1 MLARPHVLAMTTP
14 RRALVIGGGIAGPAV
29 ALFLARSNVEPVVF
43 EAYPRRD
50 EVGGG
55 FQIAPN
61 GMRVM
66 AALGLADRLL
76 AAGTRSADMVF
87 RNHRGRQ
94 IGVVHTHASASAV
107 NLTRATVI
115 TALRDECERL
125 GIPIHYERR
134 LADLSMVGTDT
145 IARFDDGTTAAGD
158 FAIGADGVH
167 SRVRRWMLPD
177 ASSKLPRDTEM
188 ISIGGF
194 CDRAMKPPADPRD
207 ADRLVFVVGPRHQLG
222 FSRFGGGRWG
232 WWCHSHA
239 ATPDERA
246 ALLEMPLEQLRETM
260 LARYAGWAEPAERL
274 IRATREWSRVPVYD
288 VPPLPSWRKDHV
300 LLVGDAAHAMSPA
313 GGQGASMALED
324 AMMLGKLLA
333 EPDLP
338 VARAMIVFEQLR
350 RPRVEPMVAQAYETD
365 RRTLATLGPIARW
378 ARDHLIMPRMA
389 RYIAKALDGVYAYD
403 ASALREAV

>member
-1 MLARPHVLAMTTP
+1 MFARPHGLAMTTP

-29 ALFLARSNVEPVVF
+29 ALFLARAGIEPIVF

-94 IGVVHTHASASAV
+94 IGLVRTHAAGSAV

-115 TALRDECERL
+115 SALRDECERL
-125 GIPIHYERR
+125 GVAVHYERR
-134 LADLSMVGTDT
+134 LVDLASVGGETV
-145 IARFDDGTTAAGD
+145 ARFDDGTTESGD

-167 SRVRRWMLPD
+167 SRVRNWMLPD
-177 ASSKLPRDTEM
+177 VGDAQLPRDTQM
-188 ISIGGF
+188 IAIGGY
-194 CDRAMKPPADPRD
+194 CDRAMKPPADLRD
-207 ADRLVFVVGPRHQLG
+207 ADRLAFVIGPRHQLG
-222 FSRFGGGRWG
+222 FSRFGDGRWG
-232 WWCHSHA
+232 WWCHAHA
-239 ATPDERA
+239 ATPAERT
-246 ALLEMPLEQLRETM
+246 ALLEMPLEQLREAM
-260 LARYAGWAEPAERL
+260 LARYAGWADPVERL
-274 IRATREWSRVPVYD
+274 IRATREWSRVPIYD
-288 VPPLPSWRKDHV
+288 VPPLASWRKANV

-324 AMMLGKLLA
+324 AMVLGTLLA
-333 EPDLP
+333 KPD
-338 VARAMIVFEQLR
+338 ARVDHAMTAFEQLR
-350 RPRVEPMVAQAYETD
+350 RPRVEPMIAQAYEND
-365 RRTLATLGPIARW
+365 RRTLAKLGPIARW
-378 ARDHLIMPRMA
+378 ARDHVLMPR
-389 RYIAKALDGVYAYD
+389 IAGHIGKALDGVYAYD
-403 ASALREAV
+403 ARTVA